1 MSCFI
6 GKLNHRVDHLVSFS
20 WKVAI
25 AIGSF
30 RSRRLDTNRS
40 ISIISHPIKDRVV
53 RLEVVVAVV
62 NTITEVVASVVVVV
76 ASVEVAAAS
85 RNR

>member
-53 RLEVVVAVV
+53 RLEVVV
-62 NTITEVVASVVVVV
+62 NTITEVVASEVAV

>member
-53 RLEVVVAVV
+53 RLEVVVVV
-62 NTITEVVASVVVVV
+62 NTITEVVASVVVAV

-85 RNR
+85 TNR

>member
-53 RLEVVVAVV
+53 RLEVVV
-62 NTITEVVASVVVVV
+62 NTITEVVASEVAV
-76 ASVEVAAAS
+76 ASVEVAASS